1 MMNDFGDNL
10 KKLRNEAGLTQKKLA
25 DELEISPSAVGMYEH
40 GRRKP
45 DYEMLIKV
53 SRLFSVSIDCL
64 VGNTEVPN
72 EATDIIKEMKSKIL
86 SSNNITL
93 NGVLM
98 TKSEREQLLSAI
110 EIATN
115 VILSNNIQK

>member
-1 MMNDFGDNL
+1 MNGFGDNL

-25 DELEISPSAVGMYEH
+25 SQLEISPSAVGMYEH

-53 SRLFSVSIDCL
+53 SRLFSVSIDSL

-72 EATDIIKEMKSKIL
+72 EATDIINEMKSKIL
-86 SSNNITL
+86 RSNNITL

-98 TKSEREQLLSAI
+98 TEQEREQLLSAI

-115 VILSNNIQK
+115 VILSNKSNK

>member
-1 MMNDFGDNL
+1 MNDFGDNL

>member
-1 MMNDFGDNL
+1 MTNDFGNNL
-10 KKLRNEAGLTQKKLA
+10 KKLRNKAGMTQKKLA
-25 DELEISPSAVGMYEH
+25 YELDVSPSAVGMYEH

-53 SRLFSVSIDCL
+53 SRLFSVSIDSL
-64 VGNTEVPN
+64 VGNTDISN
-72 EATDIIKEMKSKIL
+72 EATDIIKEMRTKIL
-86 SSNNITL
+86 NGNNITL

-98 TKSEREQLLSAI
+98 SKEEREQLLSAI

-115 VILSNNIQK
+115 VVLCGNSKK

>member
-1 MMNDFGDNL
+1 MNGFGDNL

-25 DELEISPSAVGMYEH
+25 SQLEISPSAVGMYEH

-53 SRLFSVSIDCL
+53 SRLFSVSIDSL

-98 TKSEREQLLSAI
+98 TKQEREQLLSAI

-115 VILSNNIQK
+115 VILSNKSNK